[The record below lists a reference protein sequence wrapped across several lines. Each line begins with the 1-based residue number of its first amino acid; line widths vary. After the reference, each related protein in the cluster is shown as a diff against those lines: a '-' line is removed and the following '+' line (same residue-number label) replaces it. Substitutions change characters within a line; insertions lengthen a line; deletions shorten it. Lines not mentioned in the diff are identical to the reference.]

1 MDRTSINQQ
10 QELQVSLEE
19 IVAELNKQISSLNF
33 ELTASRLAIQKLQNA
48 LHNADGH
55 THENDEET
63 AKAKSKIKTETF

>member
-1 MDRTSINQQ
+1 MDRTHINQQ

-48 LHNADGH
+48 LQNANEH
-55 THENDEET
+55 THENDQAT
-63 AKAKSKIKTETF
+63 VKGNSKNKAETF

>member
-1 MDRTSINQQ
+1 MDRAHINQQ

-19 IVAELNKQISSLNF
+19 IVAELNKQIASLNF

-55 THENDEET
+55 SHENYEET
-63 AKAKSKIKTETF
+63 AKANSKIKAETF

>member
-1 MDRTSINQQ
+1 MDRTHINQQ

-55 THENDEET
+55 THENDQVN
-63 AKAKSKIKTETF
+63 SKINMKKSFKI

>member
-1 MDRTSINQQ
+1 MDRTNINQQ

-55 THENDEET
+55 THENDQVN
-63 AKAKSKIKTETF
+63 SKINTETF

>member
-33 ELTASRLAIQKLQNA
+33 ELIASRLAIQKLQNA
-48 LHNADGH
+48 LHNANEH
-55 THENDEET
+55 THENDQET
-63 AKAKSKIKTETF
+63 VKANNKNKAETF

>member
-1 MDRTSINQQ
+1 MDRTHIDQQ
-10 QELQVSLEE
+10 KELQVSLEE

-55 THENDEET
+55 SHENDEET
-63 AKAKSKIKTETF
+63 AKVKSKIKTETF

>member
-1 MDRTSINQQ
+1 MDRTHINQQ

-55 THENDEET
+55 THENDEEM
-63 AKAKSKIKTETF
+63 AKEKSKIKTETF